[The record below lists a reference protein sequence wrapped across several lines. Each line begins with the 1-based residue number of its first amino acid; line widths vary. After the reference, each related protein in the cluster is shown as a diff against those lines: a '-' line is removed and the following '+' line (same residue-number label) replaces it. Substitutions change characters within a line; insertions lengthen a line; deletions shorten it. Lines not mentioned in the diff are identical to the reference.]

1 MGKTLGILFGMVIL
15 FIGLATFQKE
25 HWVQRLE
32 DCFDERGKFI
42 CCECDC
48 K

>member
-1 MGKTLGILFGMVIL
+1 MNARTEYKRDGHHFSVKIVSDE
-15 FIGLATFQKE
+15 KE

-32 DCFDERGKFI
+32 DCFDERGQFI